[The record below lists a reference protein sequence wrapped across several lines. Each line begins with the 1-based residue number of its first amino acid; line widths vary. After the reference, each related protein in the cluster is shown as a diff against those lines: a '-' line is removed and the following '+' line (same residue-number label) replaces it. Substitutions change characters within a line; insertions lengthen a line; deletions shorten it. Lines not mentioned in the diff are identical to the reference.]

1 MSSYDAVVIGAGH
14 NGLVCAAYLARAGL
28 RVIVLERRSV
38 IGGCSTTETL
48 LPERPDFR
56 FNRGAIDLAHFQGSS
71 IIDDLG
77 LQAHGLR
84 LIHHDPLWYFPFP
97 DGTAISFFRD
107 VHRTCESIAS
117 ISAHDAEAYRRFTDL
132 WDQMLDLMEPLDV
145 GPPPRVSRL
154 AGLAGLAGERG
165 EAAVHLLLSSP
176 RDVAVSWFES
186 DQMRGVM
193 GWMGVQA
200 GTAPAQPAAGLALT
214 QLALSH
220 RNGVARAEGG
230 MGGLCAS
237 LQRAIESHGGVVQ
250 LDSKVDEV
258 LLDSSRGRVAGVR
271 FGSERI
277 DARVVVGTV
286 DVGRLFGDLIPNAPL
301 SPALRRRVEQVH
313 TRCPSLFKVD
323 IALDG
328 LPVMSHPGAEAG
340 LTASIN
346 FAPSLEYVE
355 RAWAAYERDEVADE
369 PPVMCALPS
378 ILDPTLSPAGK
389 HTLWLSQ
396 FNPVERWRSASRAE
410 IEACADRM
418 IELFNAYA
426 PGTADLVLDRAITT
440 PIDRERETGN
450 PGGNPFH
457 LDMTV
462 DQSMSFRPVVG
473 LHRYATPIGGLY
485 LSGSGTHPGG
495 GVTGIPGL
503 NAANVVL
510 ADRDLPGRPTSV
522 PLPSRLRSV
531 HRARRAWRKLE
542 TYL

>member
-77 LQAHGLR
+77 LGAHGLR

-107 VHRTCESIAS
+107 VDRTCESIAS

-145 GPPPRVSRL
+145 GPPLRVSRL

-176 RDVAVSWFES
+176 RDVAVGWFES

-237 LQRAIESHGGVVQ
+237 LQGAIESHGGVVQ

-258 LLDSSRGRVAGVR
+258 LLDGSRGRVAGVR
-271 FGSERI
+271 VGSERI
-277 DARVVVGTV
+277 DARVVVGTI

-301 SPALRRRVEQVH
+301 GPALRRRVEQVH

-323 IALDG
+323 VALDG
-328 LPVMSHPGAEAG
+328 LPVMPHPGAEAG

-355 RAWAAYERDEVADE
+355 RAWATYERDEVADE

-378 ILDPTLSPAGK
+378 ILDPTLAPAGK

-396 FNPVERWRSASRAE
+396 FNPVERWRTASRSE

-418 IELFNAYA
+418 IELFDAYA
-426 PGTADLVLDRAITT
+426 PGTADLVLDRAVTT

-510 ADRDLPGRPTSV
+510 ADRYLPGRPTSV

-531 HRARRAWRKLE
+531 HRARRAWRKLGAH
-542 TYL
+542 L